1 MTSHLLR
8 PALSRWQWGDRP
20 SSASRLLLDWQILSY
35 CIGGVAEVEH
45 KSRTWSGKS
54 TRMVNQR
61 LEGYGSDV
69 VKTRGRLVGLDV
81 ALKLPDL
88 DVGHLTRSRART
100 GA

>member
-1 MTSHLLR
+1 
-8 PALSRWQWGDRP
+8 
-20 SSASRLLLDWQILSY
+20 
-35 CIGGVAEVEH
+35 
-45 KSRTWSGKS
+45 
-54 TRMVNQR
+54 MVNQR